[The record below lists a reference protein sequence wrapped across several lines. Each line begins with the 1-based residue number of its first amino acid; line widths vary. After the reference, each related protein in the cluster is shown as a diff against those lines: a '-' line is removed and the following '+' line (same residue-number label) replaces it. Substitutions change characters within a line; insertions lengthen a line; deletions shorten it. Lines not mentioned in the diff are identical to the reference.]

1 MTVTNSLAET
11 WASEPLGRVAA
22 PVREQVA
29 DRLRAAITGLHLKPG
44 QRLVERELMEQ
55 LGVSRTTIREA
66 IRELSSEGL
75 VTVVPQKGA
84 IVSRPTRSEAEDLY
98 EVRAALESLIVQRF
112 IERGTD
118 LEIQQLRAAAA
129 HYRAITEQHIHDM
142 QVILTAKDGIY
153 AVLIAGARSEPLRQL
168 IEQIQARVH
177 VLRATSLS
185 HPGRAIEA
193 VEEMEAIV
201 AAVAKRDAPLATALY
216 AAHIRSAARTALADF
231 TD

>member
-1 MTVTNSLAET
+1 MTVTNSLADS

-29 DRLRAAITGLHLKPG
+29 DRLRSAITGLQLKPG

-55 LGVSRTTIREA
+55 LGVSRTTVREA

-98 EVRAALESLIVQRF
+98 EVRATLESLIVQRF

-118 LEIQQLRAAAA
+118 PEIADLQSATA
-129 HYRAITEQHIHDM
+129 HYRRVTEEHIDDM
-142 QVILTAKDGIY
+142 RAVLAAKDGIY

-177 VLRATSLS
+177 VLRAASLS

-201 AAVAKRDAPLATALY
+201 AAVAKRDVPLATALY
-216 AAHIRSAARTALADF
+216 AAHVRRAARTALADF
-231 TD
+231 DD

>member
-1 MTVTNSLAET
+1 MNGPNSLAET
-11 WASEPLGRVAA
+11 WTSEPLGRVAA

-29 DRLRAAITGLHLKPG
+29 DRLRAAITGLKLQPG

-84 IVSRPTRSEAEDLY
+84 VVSRPTRSESEDLY
-98 EVRAALESLIVQRF
+98 EVRGALESMIVLRF
-112 IERGTD
+112 IERATD
-118 LEIQQLRAAAA
+118 SEIELLQAAVA
-129 HYRAITEQHIHDM
+129 HYRSETEQHIDDM

-153 AVLIAGARSEPLRQL
+153 AVLIAGARSQPLRQL

-185 HPGRAIEA
+185 RPGRAIEA
-193 VEEMEAIV
+193 VVEMEAIV
-201 AAVAKRDAPLATALY
+201 AAIVKHDAPLATALY
-216 AAHIRSAARTALADF
+216 TAHIRRAARTALAAFD
-231 TD
+231 D